1 MRQLTYATV
10 VGIIFTVSQAGATD
24 TLTARTLQEMK
35 RRDEPIIRTGLS
47 LNGKMRE
54 WSPLGDRKD
63 IGGLARHLHFRSTC
77 KRLTAVYEQTVEVF
91 EEIPQRT
98 EPTDPEA
105 ADRYF
110 IYNEDG
116 VQFFIF
122 VARRRALY
130 QRGVLN
136 AVLRT
141 TKSLYVEPDGK
152 FGLGEAEG
160 YALELYPLDDL
171 MRTMTRAQQVLLCS
185 GRGYTFV
192 IDHSSATSRK
202 RADGLIE
209 IRAKGREA
217 PELPLYTFFADEPA
231 LGRNTV
237 WLLVV
242 DPKADYLVRE
252 ATFFFLEREEP
263 LIQIKLEREEPF
275 IQIKTSGWLS
285 LKGGATIAKYGE
297 YRLKP
302 AVPYGELKVEFT
314 KGEWRFS
321 QAFYE
326 EVRHSMLN
334 PPDETTVWDYRFGE
348 PPFTFTYREAA
359 AGKAPDTN
367 HSTNR

>member
-1 MRQLTYATV
+1 MRWTPCATV
-10 VGIIFTVSQAGATD
+10 IATIWTVGSTGATD

-54 WSPLGDRKD
+54 WSPLGDRKS
-63 IGGLARHLHFRSTC
+63 IAGLARHSHFQFTC
-77 KRLTAVYEQTVEVF
+77 KRLTAIYDQTVEFF

-98 EPTDPEA
+98 EPTNPEA
-105 ADRYF
+105 ADRGF
-110 IYNEDG
+110 IYNKDG

-122 VARRRALY
+122 KARVRAFH
-130 QRGVLN
+130 QRGFLN

-141 TKSLYVEPDGK
+141 TKSLYVEPDGR
-152 FGLGEAEG
+152 FGLSKAEG
-160 YALELYPLDDL
+160 YALELYPLDNL
-171 MRTMTRAQQVLLCS
+171 METMNRAWQVLLCS

-202 RADGLIE
+202 LADGLIE

-217 PELPLYTFFADEPA
+217 PELPLYTGFFADEPTM
-231 LGRNTV
+231 GRNTV

-263 LIQIKLEREEPF
+263 F
-275 IQIKTSGWLS
+275 IRIKTSGRLN
-285 LKGGATIAKYGE
+285 LKGGAMIAKHGE

-302 AVPYGELKVEFT
+302 EVPYEELKVEFT

-326 EVRHSMLN
+326 EVRHAVLN
-334 PPDETTVWDYRFGE
+334 PPDETSILDNRFGDI
-348 PPFTFTYREAA
+348 PFTFTYRKAA
-359 AGKAPDTN
+359 TGATPDTN
-367 HSTNR
+367 CSTNR